1 MKEKGF
7 MNTILKLTFA
17 MVLLTTWSVNAA
29 SVWKVTHGKNTTYIG
44 GTIHLLKEESFPLP
58 SEYDKAYGLSDK
70 LVFETD
76 IDATQTPEFQ
86 QRALGQFLLTDGSK
100 MENHLSPSTFQALK
114 RYLSSK
120 GIPIEN
126 FQPLKPAAV
135 ALTISVLE
143 FQANG
148 FLQQGVDQYYT
159 SKAKADGKAQSWLES
174 VDEQLG
180 LITNLGKGEDDQMI
194 KYTLEDLDELPQYLD
209 KLLHSWKSGDL
220 NEMETFM
227 INDMKREAPDM
238 YKAILVDRN
247 NNWIPKITNMLNDKQ
262 TEFVL
267 VGVAHLAGEDSV
279 LKKLEAKGYKVEK
292 L

>member
-1 MKEKGF
+1 
-7 MNTILKLTFA
+7 
-17 MVLLTTWSVNAA
+17 
-29 SVWKVTHGKNTTYIG
+29 
-44 GTIHLLKEESFPLP
+44 
-58 SEYDKAYGLSDK
+58 LSDK